1 MSGPAESSSEDSE
14 GGAESRDASWRRSA
28 AVLVGGAYAVALGWT
43 AWNSSMDG
51 GDEGTPIVAA
61 LLAIVGWIV
70 FCVVSGY
77 LLPRLVFVLIPLAV
91 VVPAF
96 IGERAEEFDNELRY
110 FNWLL
115 LIVLNAALVAPGAWL
130 GRRRA

>member
-1 MSGPAESSSEDSE
+1 VDSVEQLDGRRRREHAHRCGAAGHRRLDRLLRGQRLPAP
-14 GGAESRDASWRRSA
+14 G
-28 AVLVGGAYAVALGWT
+28 
-43 AWNSSMDG
+43 
-51 GDEGTPIVAA
+51 
-61 LLAIVGWIV
+61 
-70 FCVVSGY
+70 
-77 LLPRLVFVLIPLAV
+77 LVFLLIPLAV